1 VTGYVVVVDTFLNP
15 TNTSQSQAHVHYSG
29 YTLSQ
34 LRQLLVTIL
43 ECCDNPQKHHAA
55 VYEKYT
61 DKRYKRASIFVESEL
76 SKGFSLPFMS
86 RDSLASQTW
95 RRK

>member
-1 VTGYVVVVDTFLNP
+1 M
-15 TNTSQSQAHVHYSG
+15 
-29 YTLSQ
+29 SQ
-34 LRQLLVTIL
+34 LRQLLCTIL

-61 DKRYKRASIFVESEL
+61 DKRYKRASVFVETEVT
-76 SKGFSLPFMS
+76 KGFSLPYLS